1 MKRLSFYCN
10 YCTIIYLALT
20 QILSREWPGKVNLKF
35 VERHN
40 LKLRNK
46 SSLNQLNM
54 SLKSF
59 KLCIKVLNHTRKYY

>member
-1 MKRLSFYCN
+1 MKRLSFTCN
-10 YCTIIYLALT
+10 YCIIIYLAST
-20 QILSREWPGKVNLKF
+20 QILSRESPGKVNLKR
-35 VERHN
+35 VERQN

-59 KLCIKVLNHTRKYY
+59 KLCVKVLNQIL